1 MTTTPP
7 SARRAAKAAT
17 GKKPVKSVATSRL
30 RWQVTPATPKKI
42 SPIKKKGLIFVIRDT
57 STSKAII
64 KRTKLALFK
73 GAKGQALEGKVPM
86 RMLPPTEAYHW
97 DAFDMVNIIRQGVP
111 AVNVEALGATLHL
124 DKGIVT
130 NVLGLPRSTVD
141 KKIKEDKDLT
151 PEQSERVLGLQRLIG
166 QVEVIVTES
175 GDPTGFDAGEWL
187 ARWIQRPLPA
197 LGGRKPDE
205 FLDTVVG
212 QQLIS
217 KLLAQVQ
224 SGAYA

>member
-1 MTTTPP
+1 MTTTPS
-7 SARRAAKAAT
+7 SARRTAKT
-17 GKKPVKSVATSRL
+17 SSGKKQAKSAAVSGLQWPVTRS
-30 RWQVTPATPKKI
+30 TPKT
-42 SPIKKKGLIFVIRDT
+42 PPTKKKGFAFVIRDT
-57 STSKAII
+57 STTEAII
-64 KRTKLALFK
+64 KKTKLALFK
-73 GAKGQALEGKVPM
+73 GTEGRAFKGHAPM
-86 RMLPPTEAYHW
+86 RTLPPSKAFHW
-97 DAFDMVNIIRQGVP
+97 DALDMVHVIRHGVP

-130 NVLGLPRSTVD
+130 EVLGLPKSTVD
-141 KKIKEDKDLT
+141 KKIKDDKDLT

-166 QVEVIVTES
+166 QVEVIVAES

-187 ARWIQRPLPA
+187 ARWIRKPLPA

-212 QQLIS
+212 QQLVS
-217 KLLAQVQ
+217 KLLAQIQ